1 MVLAPYISFTLSF
14 SRTAEHLLPIGNS
27 RPRCSPAPS
36 SGVKPLL
43 CLPPSPLLGTFGQ
56 IFQVAVFVLLRAAC
70 ELSEC

>member
-14 SRTAEHLLPIGNS
+14 LRTAEHLLLIGNS
-27 RPRCSPAPS
+27 RPWCGPAPR

-56 IFQVAVFVLLRAAC
+56 NFRVALFMLPASFPSVD
-70 ELSEC
+70 